1 MMVRELDEIGE
12 DSVLRKSFLREK
24 LSEIGFGDVKN
35 IGSPSLLVAA
45 QGMVRALKWEDN
57 DLLVKKQF
65 NSTDPKAELLC
76 PTFIDLNGDGKDELI
91 YFSDNY
97 WECLD
102 NGNGE

>member
-1 MMVRELDEIGE
+1 MKVGE

-24 LSEIGFGDVKN
+24 NLSEIGFGHFEN

-76 PTFIDLNGDGKDELI
+76 PHLLI
-91 YFSDNY
+91 
-97 WECLD
+97 
-102 NGNGE
+102 